1 MADVTSCIEKLV
13 ASGQVTRAIADEALE
28 AFKRSK
34 AEYSYARGPAS
45 ADAAA
50 AQVAA
55 KAMRDKAAEK
65 QIAIAASVKTW
76 RELETRIA
84 AGKNVNESV
93 MATLTKTARG
103 DATRGE
109 NIDYKGKAIKD
120 WLFGMLGPEMEKF
133 KTGFF
138 KDNQLLTSATNFIKE
153 RFGVD
158 TGDQLAKAVSNGF
171 QKVIDEGSARAKAAG
186 KIFSELEDWRL
197 PQHWSPSRVAQLDD
211 AARKLGQR
219 GQDEY
224 VRDHLNE
231 IASGGLKLFDKE
243 TNRYATADQYSEM
256 LKKAWSD
263 IKTQGADDGPF
274 SKNMR
279 TFEFQPGQE
288 GANSWLKLQGK
299 YGVGNEIMG
308 AVDQHVNNMARTIAL
323 NEIYGP
329 NPDAT
334 FAALMRKVNEGP
346 GSSLVKGTRWLD
358 SSRALQLTY
367 DNLSGRGNPIANE
380 AYARFWSGAR
390 DVVGVASL
398 RNLPITIIPGD
409 TAMSFMSANF
419 NGMSGF
425 DILGHVFDGKMT
437 REVAQHLQV
446 SANGYGEFINNSV
459 RRYEDQLNVSGMI
472 RKVSRQIVK
481 ATGADWWTTNGRL
494 GAQISYL
501 HTLQAETGKSFAN
514 LTPDL
519 RENFLGRYGF
529 TADEWERMRNVEPWQ
544 APNGA
549 KYLDVTKI
557 DRPLSERL
565 MAAIKEQSA
574 FAFHQPDARTQAIMR
589 GGAQAGSVGGELQ
602 LMLGQYKQFTMERMT
617 THLMRIFTDG
627 PIENRVARG
636 LAFTALSM
644 AAGAVSL
651 QAAAVVTGKDPLDMK
666 SPKFWVEAFARGGAG
681 GIYGDVLGAAIHG
694 DRGPASI
701 VGQMAGPVP
710 GMGADMFSAAFAP
723 LRQALDESGR
733 PIKGS
738 FAKEAVQGLQRHS
751 PNTFYAKLAI
761 DRLFW
766 EKLQV
771 LVDPNYRQSFRRAE
785 QNAKKQGSGYWW
797 GPGEPAPSRA
807 PNLSTAINR

>member
-1 MADVTSCIEKLV
+1 MASVVECIEKMVV
-13 ASGQVTRAIADEALE
+13 AKTISRAIADEALE
-28 AFKRSK
+28 TFKRSK

-50 AQVAA
+50 AQIAA
-55 KAMRDKAAEK
+55 KKMADKAIEK

-76 RELETRIA
+76 QALEARIA
-84 AGKNVNESV
+84 AGKNVNETV

-133 KTGFF
+133 RTGFF
-138 KDNQLLTSATNFIKE
+138 KDAQKLTSATNFIKE
-153 RFGVD
+153 RFGIA
-158 TGDQLAKAVSNGF
+158 TGDALAKAVSDGF
-171 QKVIDEGSARAKAAG
+171 GTVIEQGMARAKAAG
-186 KIFSELEDWRL
+186 KIFAELEDWRL
-197 PQHWSPSRVAQLDD
+197 PQHWSPSRVSQFT
-211 AARKLGQR
+211 
-219 GQDEY
+219 QDEY

-243 TNRYATADQYSEM
+243 TNSYAFAQDYSEM

-263 IKTQGADDGPF
+263 IKTGGSDDGPF

-279 TFEFQPGQE
+279 TFEFQPGAE
-288 GANSWLKLQGK
+288 GAASWLKLQGK

-308 AVDQHVNNMARTIAL
+308 AIDQHVNNMARTIAMHEL
-323 NEIYGP
+323 YGP

-334 FAALMRKVNEGP
+334 FTALMRKVNEGP
-346 GSSLVKGTRWLD
+346 GSSLARGTRWLD
-358 SSRALQLTY
+358 SPRALQLTY
-367 DNLSGRGNPIANE
+367 DNIAGGGHPVANE
-380 AYARFWSGAR
+380 FWARFWSGAR

-409 TAMSFMSANF
+409 ITMSFLSANF

-425 DILGHVFDGKMT
+425 DILGHVFNGKMT

-446 SANGYGEFINNSV
+446 SSGAYGEYVNNSV
-459 RRYEDQLNVSGMI
+459 RRYEDQLNVSGLV
-472 RKVSRQIVK
+472 RKFSRGIVK
-481 ATGADWWTTNGRL
+481 ATGAEWWTENGRL

-501 HTLQAETGKSFAN
+501 HMLQSETGTKFA
-514 LTPDL
+514 DL
-519 RENFLGRYGF
+519 NPALRDNFLARYGF
-529 TADEWERMRNVEPWQ
+529 TADEWDRMRGVAPWQ

-549 KYLDVTKI
+549 KYLDVTAI
-557 DRPLSERL
+557 ERPLSERL

-574 FAFHQPDARTQAIMR
+574 FAFHQPDARTQALMR
-589 GGAQAGSVGGELQ
+589 GGAQGGSIGGELQ
-602 LMLGQYKQFTMERMT
+602 LMLGQYKQFTLERLT
-617 THLMRIFTDG
+617 THLMRVFTDG

-651 QAAAVVTGKDPLDMK
+651 QAAAVVAGKDPLDMA

-694 DRGPASI
+694 DRGAASM
-701 VGQMAGPVP
+701 VGQMAGPIP
-710 GMGADMFSAAFAP
+710 GMAADIFSAATSP
-723 LRQALDESGR
+723 LRSALDETGR
-733 PIKGS
+733 PTKNTLGKQ
-738 FAKEAVQGLQRHS
+738 ALLAAERHS
-751 PNTFYAKLAI
+751 PATWYTKLAV
-761 DRLFW
+761 DRIFW
-766 EKLQV
+766 EKLQM
-771 LVDPNYRQSFRRAE
+771 LFDPDYRDSFRRME
-785 QNAKKQGSGYWW
+785 QNAKKQGTGYWW
-797 GPGEPAPSRA
+797 APGTSSPSRPPA
-807 PNLSTAINR
+807 L

>member
-1 MADVTSCIEKLV
+1 MATVAECIEKLV
-13 ASGQVTRAIADEALE
+13 VAGTINRAIADEAME
-28 AFKRSK
+28 TFKRSK

-55 KAMRDKAAEK
+55 KKMADKAAEK

-76 RELETRIA
+76 RALEARTDVPD
-84 AGKNVNESV
+84 KNINEAV
-93 MATLTKTARG
+93 MSTLTKTARG
-103 DATRGE
+103 DAVRGE

-120 WLFGMLGPEMEKF
+120 WLFAKLGPEIEKF

-138 KDNQLLTSATNFIKE
+138 ADHKLIASTRNFIME

-158 TGDQLAKAVSNGF
+158 TGDALAKSVSDGF
-171 QKVIDEGSARAKAAG
+171 GKVIEAGMDRARMAG

-197 PQHWSPSRVAQLDD
+197 PQHWSPSRVAQFT
-211 AARKLGQR
+211 
-219 GQDEY
+219 QDEY

-243 TNRYATADQYSEM
+243 TNSYATAPQYSEM

-263 IKTQGADDGPF
+263 IKTGGADDGPF

-299 YGVGNEIMG
+299 YGVGNEILG
-308 AVDQHVNNMARTIAL
+308 AIDGHVNNMARTIAL
-323 NEIYGP
+323 HEIYGP

-334 FAALMRKVNEGP
+334 FAALMRKVKGGD
-346 GSSLVKGTRWLD
+346 GSTLARGFRWLD
-358 SSRALQLTY
+358 SPRALQLTY
-367 DNLSGRGNPIANE
+367 DNLAGRGSPVANE
-380 AYARFWSGAR
+380 FWARFWSGAR

-409 TAMSFMSANF
+409 AAMSLLSAAH

-425 DILGHVFDGKMT
+425 DILGHVFDGKLT
-437 REVAQHLQV
+437 REVAQHLEV

-459 RRYEDQLNVSGMI
+459 RKYEDQLNVSGLV

-481 ATGADWWTTNGRL
+481 ATGAEWWTSNGRL

-501 HTLQAETGKSFAN
+501 HSLQSEAGKAFDALN
-514 LTPDL
+514 PAL
-519 RENFLGRYGF
+519 RDNFLARYGF
-529 TADEWERMRNVEPWQ
+529 TADEWNRMRGIAPWV
-544 APNGA
+544 ASNGG
-549 KYLDVTKI
+549 KYMDVTAME
-557 DRPLSERL
+557 RPLAERL

-574 FAFHQPDARTQAIMR
+574 FAFHQPDARTQALMR

-602 LMLGQYKQFTMERMT
+602 MMLGQYKQFTMERMT

-627 PIENRVARG
+627 PVQNRVSRG

-651 QAAAVVTGKDPLDMK
+651 QAAAVVAGKDPLDMK
-666 SPKFWVEAFARGGAG
+666 SPKFWTEAFARGGAG

-701 VGQMAGPVP
+701 VGQMAGPIP
-710 GMGADMFSAAFAP
+710 GMVGDIFSAATAP
-723 LRQALDESGR
+723 LRRVLDESGR
-733 PIKGS
+733 VSKGS
-738 FAKEAVQGLQRHS
+738 FAKEAMQGLQRHS
-751 PNTFYAKLAI
+751 PSTWYTKLAT
-761 DRLFW
+761 DRLLW
-766 EKLQV
+766 EKLQM
-771 LVDPNYRQSFRRAE
+771 LIDPDYRGSFRRAE
-785 QNAKKQGSGYWW
+785 QRAKQQGSGFWW
-797 GPGEPAPSRA
+797 GPGNSGPSRA
-807 PNLSTAINR
+807 PNPGTAFGGP

>member
-1 MADVTSCIEKLV
+1 MANVTECIEKLV
-13 ASGQVTRAIADEALE
+13 VAGQVSRAIADEALE

-55 KAMRDKAAEK
+55 KMMSDKAAEK

-76 RELETRIA
+76 RELEARTDV
-84 AGKNVNESV
+84 AGKNINEAV

-103 DATRGE
+103 DTARGE

-120 WLFGMLGPEMEKF
+120 WLFGKLGSEMEKF

-138 KDNQLLTSATNFIKE
+138 QSQQLITSSKNFIKE
-153 RFGVD
+153 RFGIN
-158 TGDQLAKAVSNGF
+158 TGDALAKSVSDGF

-197 PQHWSPSRVAQLDD
+197 PQHWAPSRVAQFS
-211 AARKLGQR
+211 
-219 GQDEY
+219 QDEY

-243 TNRYATADQYSEM
+243 TNRYATADTYSEM

-279 TFEFQPGQE
+279 TFEFQSGEE

-323 NEIYGP
+323 HEIYGP

-358 SSRALQLTY
+358 SPRALQLTY
-367 DNLSGRGNPIANE
+367 DNLSGRGNPVANE
-380 AYARFWSGAR
+380 FWGRFWAGAR

-409 TAMSFMSANF
+409 TVMSLMSANF

-425 DILGHVFDGKMT
+425 DILAHVFDGKMT

-459 RRYEDQLNVSGMI
+459 RKYEDQLNVSGMV

-481 ATGADWWTTNGRL
+481 ATGAEWWTANGRL

-501 HTLQAETGKSFAN
+501 HMLQAETGKAFAD
-514 LTPDL
+514 LHPDI
-519 RENFLGRYGF
+519 RNNFLGRYGF
-529 TADEWERMRNVEPWQ
+529 TADEWDRIRAVAPWQ

-549 KYLDVTKI
+549 KYLDVTQI
-557 DRPLSERL
+557 DRHLSERL
-565 MAAIKEQSA
+565 MGAIKEQSA
-574 FAFHQPDARTQAIMR
+574 FAFHQPDARTQALMR
-589 GGAQAGSVGGELQ
+589 GGAQSGSVGGELQ

-644 AAGAVSL
+644 GAGAVSL
-651 QAAAVVTGKDPLDMK
+651 QAAAVVAGKDPMDMK

-681 GIYGDVLGAAIHG
+681 GIYGDILGAALHG
-694 DRGPASI
+694 DRGAASM
-701 VGQMAGPVP
+701 VGQMAGPIP
-710 GMGADMFSAAFAP
+710 GMAGDIFSAATSP
-723 LRQALDESGR
+723 LRQALDESGK
-733 PIKGS
+733 PSKSTFGKQ
-738 FAKEAVQGLQRHS
+738 ALQGIQRHS
-751 PNTFYAKLAI
+751 PSTWYTKAAT
-761 DRLFW
+761 DRLLW
-766 EKLQV
+766 DKLQM
-771 LVDPNYRQSFRRAE
+771 LVDPDYRQSFRRAE
-785 QNAKKQGSGYWW
+785 QNAKKHGSGLWW
-797 GPGEPAPSRA
+797 GPGETVPTRA
-807 PNLSTAINR
+807 PDMSTAFSR

>member
-1 MADVTSCIEKLV
+1 MANVTECVEKLV
-13 ASGQVTRAIADEALE
+13 ATKVITRAVADEALE
-28 AFKRSK
+28 TFKRAK

-55 KAMRDKAAEK
+55 KKMADKAAEK

-76 RELETRIA
+76 QELETRIA

-103 DATRGE
+103 SDVRGE
-109 NIDYKGKAIKD
+109 NIDYKGKAVKD

-138 KDNQLLTSATNFIKE
+138 TDAQKLTSAANFIRE

-158 TGDQLAKAVSNGF
+158 TGDRLAKAVSDGF
-171 QKVIDEGSARAKAAG
+171 GKVIEQGQARAKAAG
-186 KIFSELEDWRL
+186 KIFAELEDWRL
-197 PQHWSPSRVAQLDD
+197 PQHWSPSRVSQFT
-211 AARKLGQR
+211 
-219 GQDEY
+219 QDEY

-243 TNRYATADQYSEM
+243 TNRYATAPQYSEM

-263 IKTQGADDGPF
+263 IKTGGSDDGPF

-279 TFEFQPGQE
+279 TFEFQPGAE
-288 GANSWLKLQGK
+288 GAASWLKLQGK

-308 AVDQHVNNMARTIAL
+308 AIDQHVNNMARTIAMH
-323 NEIYGP
+323 EIYGP

-334 FAALMRKVNEGP
+334 FAALMRKVNEGS
-346 GSSLVKGTRWLD
+346 GSTLARGTRWLD
-358 SSRALQLTY
+358 SPRALQLTY
-367 DNLSGRGNPIANE
+367 DNLTGRGHPVANE
-380 AYARFWSGAR
+380 FWARFWSGAR

-409 TAMSFMSANF
+409 IAMSFLSAAHT
-419 NGMSGF
+419 GMSGL

-446 SANGYGEFINNSV
+446 SAGGYGEFINNAV
-459 RRYEDQLNVSGMI
+459 RRYEDQLNVSGLV
-472 RKVSRQIVK
+472 RKFSRGVVK
-481 ATGADWWTTNGRL
+481 ATGAEWWTENGRL

-501 HTLQAETGKSFAN
+501 HTLQGETGKAFA
-514 LTPDL
+514 DL
-519 RENFLGRYGF
+519 DPALRDNFLGRYGF
-529 TADEWERMRNVEPWQ
+529 TAQDWDKMRNLAPWQ
-544 APNGA
+544 ASNGA
-549 KYLDVTKI
+549 KYLDVTAL
-557 DRPLSERL
+557 DRPTSERL

-574 FAFHQPDARTQAIMR
+574 FAFHQPDARTQGLMR
-589 GGAQAGSVGGELQ
+589 GGAQAGSIGGELQ

-627 PIENRVARG
+627 PVENRVARG
-636 LAFTALSM
+636 IAFTVLSM

-651 QAAAVVTGKDPLDMK
+651 QAAAVVAGKNPLDMT
-666 SPKFWVEAFARGGAG
+666 SPKFWTEAFARGGAG

-701 VGQMAGPVP
+701 VGQMAGPIP
-710 GMGADMFSAAFAP
+710 GMAADIFSAATSP
-723 LRQALDESGR
+723 LRSALDETGKPSKTTFG
-733 PIKGS
+733 KQ
-738 FAKEAVQGLQRHS
+738 ALLGLQRHS
-751 PNTFYAKLAI
+751 PSTFYTKLAV
-761 DRLFW
+761 DRMFW
-766 EKLQV
+766 EKLQT
-771 LVDPNYRQSFRRAE
+771 LVDPDYRGSFRRME
-785 QNAKKQGSGYWW
+785 QAAKKQGGGYWW
-797 GPGEPAPSRA
+797 APGS
-807 PNLSTAINR
+807 SVH

>member
-1 MADVTSCIEKLV
+1 MANVTECIEKLV
-13 ASGQVTRAIADEALE
+13 AAGQITRKIADEALE
-28 AFKRSK
+28 TFKRSK
-34 AEYSYARGPAS
+34 AEYSSVAGPAS

-50 AQVAA
+50 AQIAA
-55 KAMRDKAAEK
+55 KAMSDKAIEK

-76 RELETRIA
+76 QNLESRVA
-84 AGKNVNESV
+84 AGKNINETV

-109 NIDYKGKAIKD
+109 NIDYKGKAVKD

-158 TGDQLAKAVSNGF
+158 TGDKLSEAVSDGF
-171 QKVIDEGSARAKAAG
+171 GKVIDAGTDRARMAG
-186 KIFSELEDWRL
+186 KVFAELEDWRL
-197 PQHWSPSRVAQLDD
+197 PQHWSPSRVAQFS
-211 AARKLGQR
+211 
-219 GQDEY
+219 QDEY

-243 TNRYATADQYSEM
+243 TNRYAFAQDYSEM
-256 LKKAWSD
+256 LRKAWSD
-263 IKTQGADDGPF
+263 IKTGGADDGPF
-274 SKNMR
+274 SKNAR
-279 TFEFQPGQE
+279 TFQFQPGAE

-308 AVDQHVNNMARTIAL
+308 AVDQHVNNMARTIAMH
-323 NEIYGP
+323 EIYGP
-329 NPDAT
+329 NPDST
-334 FAALMRKVNEGP
+334 FAALMRKVKEGE
-346 GSSLVKGTRWLD
+346 GSSLPRGVKWLD

-367 DNLSGRGNPIANE
+367 DNLSGRGSPVANE
-380 AYARFWSGAR
+380 AYARFFAGAR
-390 DVVGVASL
+390 EVVGVASL

-425 DILGHVFDGKMT
+425 DILSHVFDGKMT

-446 SANGYGEFINNSV
+446 SAGGYGEFINNNV
-459 RRYEDQLNVSGMI
+459 RKYEDQLNVSGLV

-501 HTLQAETGKSFAN
+501 HMLQDATKSKFADLEPTLR
-514 LTPDL
+514 D
-519 RENFLGRYGF
+519 NFLGRYGF
-529 TADEWERMRNVEPWQ
+529 TADEWERMRKVDPWI

-574 FAFHQPDARTQAIMR
+574 FAFHQPDARTQALMR

-602 LMLGQYKQFTMERMT
+602 MMLGQYKQFTMERMT

-627 PIENRVARG
+627 PVENRVARG
-636 LAFTALSM
+636 LAFTGLSM

-651 QAAAVVTGKDPLDMK
+651 QAAAVVGGKDPLDMK
-666 SPKFWVEAFARGGAG
+666 SPKFWAEAFARGGAG

-694 DRGPASI
+694 DRGPASMI
-701 VGQMAGPVP
+701 GQMAGPIP
-710 GMGADMFSAAFAP
+710 GMGADIFSAATAP
-723 LRQALDESGR
+723 LRNVLDESGK
-733 PIKGS
+733 PSKGS

-751 PNTFYAKLAI
+751 PATFYTKLAT
-761 DRLFW
+761 DRMFW
-766 EKLQV
+766 EKLQT

-785 QNAKKQGSGYWW
+785 QAAKKQGSGYWW
-797 GPGEPAPSRA
+797 GPGESGPQRA
-807 PNLSTAINR
+807 PNLGSAIGH

>member
-1 MADVTSCIEKLV
+1 MANVSECIEKLV
-13 ASGQVTRAIADEALE
+13 ASGSVSRAIADEALE

-34 AEYSYARGPAS
+34 AEYSSVAGPAS

-50 AQVAA
+50 AQIAA
-55 KAMRDKAAEK
+55 KKMSDKAIEK
-65 QIAIAASVKTW
+65 QISIAASVKTW
-76 RELETRIA
+76 QALETRLA
-84 AGKNVNESV
+84 AGKNANESV
-93 MATLTKTARG
+93 MSMLTKTARG

-120 WLFGMLGPEMEKF
+120 WLFSMLGPEMEKF

-138 KDNQLLTSATNFIKE
+138 RDSQLLTSATNFIKE
-153 RFGVD
+153 RFGVS
-158 TGDQLAKAVSNGF
+158 TGDALAKAVSDGF
-171 QKVIDEGSARAKAAG
+171 GKVIDAGTDRARMAG
-186 KIFSELEDWRL
+186 KIFAELEDWRL
-197 PQHWSPSRVAQLDD
+197 PQHWSPSRV
-211 AARKLGQR
+211 GQFT
-219 GQDEY
+219 QDEY
-224 VRDHLNE
+224 VRDHLDQ
-231 IASGGLKLFDKE
+231 IAAGGLKLFDKE
-243 TNRYATADQYSEM
+243 TNRFATADKYSEM

-263 IKTQGADDGPF
+263 IKTGGADDGPF

-279 TFEFQPGQE
+279 TFQFQPGE
-288 GANSWLKLQGK
+288 AGADSWLKLQAK

-323 NEIYGP
+323 HEMFGP

-334 FAALMRKVNEGP
+334 FAALMRKVNEGE
-346 GSSLVKGTRWLD
+346 GSSLPRGTRWLD

-367 DNLSGRGNPIANE
+367 DNLAGRGSPIANE
-380 AYARFWSGAR
+380 FWARFWAGAR
-390 DVVGVASL
+390 EVVGVASL
-398 RNLPITIIPGD
+398 RNLPITIMPGD
-409 TAMSFMSANF
+409 IAMSFMSANF

-425 DILGHVFDGKMT
+425 DILSHVFDGKMT
-437 REVAQHLQV
+437 REIAQHLQV

-459 RRYEDQLNVSGMI
+459 RRYEDQLNVSGLV
-472 RKVSRQIVK
+472 RKFSRSVVK
-481 ATGADWWTTNGRL
+481 ATGAEWWTNNGRL

-501 HTLQAETGKSFAN
+501 HMLQDATKSKFADLDPTLR
-514 LTPDL
+514 D
-519 RENFLGRYGF
+519 NFLARYGF
-529 TADEWERMRNVEPWQ
+529 TADEWERMRKLDPWV

-549 KYLDVTKI
+549 KYLDVTKM

-574 FAFHQPDARTQAIMR
+574 FAFHQPDARTQALMR
-589 GGAQAGSVGGELQ
+589 GGAQAGSLGGELQ

-651 QAAAVVTGKDPLDMK
+651 QAAAVVAGKDPLDMK
-666 SPKFWVEAFARGGAG
+666 SPKFWTEAFARGGAG
-681 GIYGDVLGAAIHG
+681 GIYGDILGAAIHG

-701 VGQMAGPVP
+701 VGQMAGPIP
-710 GMGADMFSAAFAP
+710 GMAADIFSAATSP
-723 LRQALDESGR
+723 LRRSLDESGNVT
-733 PIKGS
+733 KGS
-738 FAKEAVQGLQRHS
+738 FAKEAMQGLQRHS
-751 PNTFYAKLAI
+751 PSTFYTKLAT

-766 EKLQV
+766 EKLQM

-785 QNAKKQGSGYWW
+785 QAAKKQGSGYWW
-797 GPGEPAPSRA
+797 GPGNSEPQRA
-807 PNLSTAINR
+807 PDLSTAFH